1 MQRSVLLL
9 LAGMVPPLA
18 AGCIPY
24 STGTTAAPIPPGVLE
39 PSLAVYFVPGG
50 LDPTAGDSTSG
61 SLIGADA
68 EIRYGIDERSDVGV
82 RAPGLLGIVVDYKRR
97 LDGGTTREEPALAAL
112 VGGGVVNAGEHAL
125 FQAALLASG
134 GQSRR
139 LTPYGGAKLM
149 QVIPLTSYAVEDKPT
164 IGVFGGVRL
173 GSERL
178 GLSPE
183 IGVFYDPSAL
193 GLRETNWI
201 VVPSFTFHGQ
211 EVLDVLL
218 GRSRGR
224 DDPYPPRPTPVPRPP
239 GGRWP

>member
-1 MQRSVLLL
+1 MRRSVLLL
-9 LAGMVPPLA
+9 AAVVLPLA

-50 LDPTAGDSTSG
+50 LDPAAGDSASA
-61 SLIGADA
+61 SLIGVDA

-82 RAPGLLGIVVDYKRR
+82 RAPGLVGIVVDYKRR
-97 LDGGTTREEPALAAL
+97 LDGGSTREEPALAAL
-112 VGGGVVNAGEHAL
+112 VGAGVVNVGEHAL

-134 GQSRR
+134 RQSGR

-149 QVIPLTSYAVEDKPT
+149 HVVPLTPDAVEDKPT

-178 GLSPE
+178 GISPE

-193 GLRETNWI
+193 GLRERNWI

-218 GRSRGR
+218 GRSRDR

>member
-1 MQRSVLLL
+1 ML
-9 LAGMVPPLA
+9 LAVVLPLA

-50 LDPTAGDSTSG
+50 LDPAPGDSASA
-61 SLIGADA
+61 SLIGVDA
-68 EIRYGIDERSDVGV
+68 EVRYGIDERSDVGV

-97 LDGGTTREEPALAAL
+97 LDGGQAREEPAVAAL
-112 VGGGVVNAGEHAL
+112 VGAGVVNWGEHAL
-125 FQAALLASG
+125 FQVGLLASG
-134 GQSRR
+134 WQSDR
-139 LTPYGGAKLM
+139 LTPYGGAKVM
-149 QVIPLTSYAVEDKPT
+149 QVVPLAPDAVEDKPT

-178 GLSPE
+178 GISPE

-193 GLRETNWI
+193 GLRERNWI

-211 EVLDVLL
+211 EVLDVL
-218 GRSRGR
+218 RGR
-224 DDPYPPRPTPVPRPP
+224 GRGDPYPPRPTPVPRPP

>member
-1 MQRSVLLL
+1 MRRSVPLL
-9 LAGMVPPLA
+9 LAVLLPLA

-24 STGTTAAPIPPGVLE
+24 STGTTAAPIPPGALE
-39 PSLAVYFVPGG
+39 PSLTVYFVPGG
-50 LDPTAGDSTSG
+50 LDPAAGDSAST

-82 RAPGLLGIVVDYKRR
+82 RAPGLVGIVVDYKRR
-97 LDGGTTREEPALAAL
+97 LDGGSTREEPAFAAV
-112 VGGGVVNAGEHAL
+112 VGAGVVNVGEHAL
-125 FQAALLASG
+125 FQVALLASG
-134 GQSRR
+134 GQSTR

-149 QVIPLTSYAVEDKPT
+149 QVVPITPDAVEDKPT

-178 GLSPE
+178 GISPE

-193 GLRETNWI
+193 GLRERNWI

-218 GRSRGR
+218 GRSPNR